1 MKRDLHFDVVYPH
14 PVERVWTALTD
25 PAALGEWLMDTTFEA
40 RLGHRFQFR
49 TTPRPG
55 FNGIVNCEVTE
66 LDPPRRLAYTWH
78 GGWVGRPT
86 LVTYTLDAVPEGTRL
101 RLDHTGFRGVSG
113 IALSMLLGSGR
124 KSNILGRSLPR
135 TLERL
140 ARDDVVSAE
149 R

>member
-1 MKRDLHFDVVYPH
+1 VKRDLHFDIVYPH
-14 PVERVWTALTD
+14 PPERVWNALTD
-25 PAALGEWLMDTTFEA
+25 PAALGEWLMDNSFEP

-55 FNGIVNCEVTE
+55 FKGLVDCEVTE

-78 GGWVGRPT
+78 GGWTGRPT
-86 LVTYTLDAVPEGTRL
+86 VVTYTLEAVPEGTRQ
-101 RLDHTGFRGVSG
+101 RLDHTGFRGISG
-113 IALSMLLGSGR
+113 IALSLLLGSGW
-124 KSNILGRSLPR
+124 KSNILRRSLPN